1 MNFTKIN
8 HLIHELTK
16 LAFIKEVKGKYI
28 LFSENGKKIDE
39 YISYEKAEKSLQE
52 INYFKNIVAKK
63 INLEDADSTSLSG
76 IMRLLR
82 KKCNEDQVLV
92 FLKEYHDQF
101 LQCMKHKQDYMEEHV
116 LEKTIKNLD
125 TFFTDDILMR
135 SRQNVDDDKA
145 SVVEGNYTTS
155 LAPFLPSYRNYD
167 DQTDG
172 RNTSSKSE
180 VMTGEITE
188 QFPQNGQTEGADL
201 IYGLGPTQMRGL
213 NSV

>member
-8 HLIHELTK
+8 YLIQELTK
-16 LAFIKEVKGKYI
+16 IAFIKKAKGKYI
-28 LFSENGKKIDE
+28 VFSDGGKKMGE
-39 YISYEKAEKSLQE
+39 YNSYNEAEKNLKRIHFE
-52 INYFKNIVAKK
+52 NKTAET
-63 INLEDADSTSLSG
+63 INLEDADSTTLSG

-82 KKCNEDQVLV
+82 KRCDEDQVIL
-92 FLKEYHDQF
+92 FLKEYHNQF
-101 LQCMKHKQDYMEEHV
+101 LQCMKNKQDYMEEHV

-125 TFFTDDILMR
+125 TFFTDDILML

-155 LAPFLPSYRNYD
+155 LAPFLPSYRSYD

-201 IYGLGPTQMRGL
+201 IYGLGPTQMRDL